1 MCELTIHLVGVFR
14 NDVDKSHTLACSHL
28 EAHRVSLFQR
38 TCNLQVRIR
47 SSIKDTA
54 QVGIRA
60 LDADVSTLTP
70 GVTPRVLD
78 LPVVNTIVGTVT
90 DQQDTVVKV
99 LTALASEDTRLVQL
113 ERGLV
118 GLDSDRD
125 GLLSNGRHQS
135 VDAVSSDVGVGLR
148 GRSSNVGVTSLG
160 AGAGLLGGTGSVRIL
175 VLSGD
180 TTVLLDEGEGVV
192 HPATVA
198 ASIGTTDVA
207 RNQLLLREGEQVAI
221 LVVVG
226 TLKSTSG
233 GERPARTALALVLH
247 RSDSTLG
254 NPVNSGRQ
262 GRDILRGFVDT
273 AVVGTAQVRGAS
285 TTNLNSIHELG
296 EGQVSELVQAKLV
309 GVLGVGVVGLD
320 QIDVVGEDL
329 KTLNVLSTVLQV
341 DTVSLKVLEE
351 LVLVVL

>member
-14 NDVDKSHTLACSHL
+14 SDVYKSHTLARSHL
-28 EAHRVSLFQR
+28 EAHRVSLSQR
-38 TCNLQVRIR
+38 SCNLQVRIR

-78 LPVVNTIVGTVT
+78 LPVVNTVIGTVT

-99 LTALASEDTRLVQL
+99 LAALASEDTRLVQL
-113 ERGLV
+113 ESGLV
-118 GLDSDRD
+118 GLDGDGD

-135 VDAVSSDVGVGLR
+135 IDAVRSDVSVRLGGSRSDVGV
-148 GRSSNVGVTSLG
+148 SSLG
-160 AGAGLLGGTGSVRIL
+160 AGARLLGGTRGVRVL

-180 TTVLLDEGEGVV
+180 TTVLLDESERVV

-198 ASIGTTDVA
+198 ASVGTTDVA

-221 LVVVG
+221 LVVVS
-226 TLKSTSG
+226 TLKGTSG

-247 RSDSTLG
+247 RGDSALG

-262 GRDILRGFVDT
+262 GRDILRGLVNT
-273 AVVGTAQVRGAS
+273 AIVGTAQVRSAS
-285 TTNLNSIHELG
+285 TTNLDGIHELR
-296 EGQVSELVQAKLV
+296 EGQVSELVQTKLV

-320 QIDVVGEDL
+320 QVDIVGEDL
-329 KTLNVLSTVLQV
+329 KTLNVLGTILQV
-341 DTVSLKVLEE
+341 DTILLEVLEE

>member
-14 NDVDKSHTLACSHL
+14 NDVSQSHTLARSHL
-28 EAHRVSLFQR
+28 EAHRVSLSQR
-38 TCNLQVRIR
+38 ACDLQVRIR

-78 LPVVNTIVGTVT
+78 LPVVNTVVSTVT

-99 LTALASEDTRLVQL
+99 LAALAGEDTRLVQL
-113 ERGLV
+113 EGGLV
-118 GLDSDRD
+118 GLDGDRD

-135 VDAVSSDVGVGLR
+135 VDAVRSDVGVGL
-148 GRSSNVGVTSLG
+148 GGGTSDVGVTSLL
-160 AGAGLLGGTGSVRIL
+160 AGAGLLGGTRGVRIL
-175 VLSGD
+175 VLSGN
-180 TTVLLDEGEGVV
+180 TTVLLDEGEGII

-198 ASIGTTDVA
+198 ASIGTSDVA

-221 LVVVG
+221 LVVVS

-233 GERPARTALALVLH
+233 GERPAGTALALVLH
-247 RSDSTLG
+247 GGDGTLG
-254 NPVNSGRQ
+254 DPVNGRRQ
-262 GRDILRGFVDT
+262 SRDVLGGFVHT
-273 AVVGTAQVRGAS
+273 AVVGTAQVRSAG
-285 TTNLNSIHELG
+285 TTNLDGIHELR

-320 QIDVVGEDL
+320 QVDVVGEDL
-329 KTLNVLSTVLQV
+329 KTLNVLSTILQV
-341 DTVSLKVLEE
+341 DTVLLEVLEE